1 MMPPR
6 KPPMAPDKSQPAPR
20 APRIVRIILARPR
33 LFIAAAIAVIVPFI
47 VPGQSLTTRLLIGWD
62 IGVVFYFAAVS
73 QLLAMGGVEYLR
85 KRAASE
91 DEGRIGVLVLTALA
105 SLTSLGAIV
114 ALLGGTQAGER
125 APMQLALATVTIL
138 LSWAFI
144 HVIFAVHYANEYYG
158 AQRRKTEALA
168 FPKDDAPDYWDF
180 LYFSFVIG
188 MTSQVS
194 DVAVASKPVRRTAL
208 AHGIVSFLFNVTL
221 LALIV
226 NIAASVIQKG
236 GP

>member
-1 MMPPR
+1 
-6 KPPMAPDKSQPAPR
+6 MAPNKAQPARR

-33 LFIAAAIAVIVPFI
+33 LFIAAAVAVIVSFI
-47 VPGQSLTTRLLIGWD
+47 VPGRSLTTRLLIGWD
-62 IGVVFYFAAVS
+62 IGVVLYLAAVS
-73 QLLAMGGVEYLR
+73 RLLAVGGVAYLR
-85 KRAASE
+85 RRAASE
-91 DEGRIGVLVLTALA
+91 DEGRFGVLVLTALA
-105 SLTSLGAIV
+105 ALTSLGAIV
-114 ALLGGTQAGER
+114 ALLGGTQAKER
-125 APMQLALATVTIL
+125 APEQLALAIVTIL

-168 FPKDDAPDYWDF
+168 FPKDDEPDYWDF

-194 DVAVASKPVRRTAL
+194 DVAVAAKSIRRIVL

-221 LALIV
+221 LALTV
-226 NIAASVIQKG
+226 NIAAGVIQNG

>member
-1 MMPPR
+1 MPEKKPASASAKPQPAHRPPR
-6 KPPMAPDKSQPAPR
+6 
-20 APRIVRIILARPR
+20 IIRIIRARPR
-33 LFIAAAIAVIVPFI
+33 LFIAGAIAVAAAVAAPAEWLATK
-47 VPGQSLTTRLLIGWD
+47 VLLGWD
-62 IGVVFYFAAVS
+62 IGVAFYLLAVS

-85 KRAASE
+85 KRAANE
-91 DEGRIGVLVLTALA
+91 DEGRFGILILIVIA
-105 SLTSLGAIV
+105 SLASLGAIG
-114 ALLGGTQAGER
+114 ALLRATQAGEHD
-125 APMQLALATVTIL
+125 PLQLALAIVTIL

-144 HVIFAVHYANEYYG
+144 HVVFAVHYANEYYG
-158 AQRRKTEALA
+158 AQRRKAVVLT
-168 FPKDDAPDYWDF
+168 FPNDDAPDYWDF

-194 DVAVASKPVRRTAL
+194 DVAVASKPVRRIVV

-236 GP
+236 GS